1 MKQAL
6 RTLTMQNM
14 KLISLLLLLA
24 LATVNSAVVA
34 QDKLPKEAE
43 AAVKAYESKIEAIQ
57 KEQEA
62 KRLAA
67 RTELDQI
74 LLTQQKVA
82 LEAGD
87 TAAAQRIEKERA
99 DIKAINDRVGLQDA
113 LVGHTYKWESNRNR
127 WTFNSD
133 GTITADD
140 SKFPWVTLNGNEVLL
155 MMNDGSLRILLFNE
169 DRTNCRVGFLPPT
182 KAGKNTLKLIK

>member
-1 MKQAL
+1 
-6 RTLTMQNM
+6 MQNM
-14 KLISLLLLLA
+14 KLISLLLA
-24 LATVNSAVVA
+24 LATANSAAVA

-62 KRLAA
+62 RRLAA

-74 LLTQQKVA
+74 LLTQQQA
-82 LEAGD
+82 AIAAGE
-87 TAAAQRIEKERA
+87 TAAAQRIERERA
-99 DIKAINDRVGLQDA
+99 DIKAVNDRIGLHDA

-133 GTITADD
+133 GTITAND
-140 SKFPWVTLNGNEVLL
+140 SKFPWVPLNGNEVLL

>member
-1 MKQAL
+1 
-6 RTLTMQNM
+6 MQNI
-14 KLISLLLLLA
+14 KLISLLLA
-24 LATVNSAVVA
+24 LATVNSAAVA
-34 QDKLPKEAE
+34 QQKLPKAAE

-62 KRLAA
+62 RRLEA

-74 LLTQQKVA
+74 LLTQQKEA
-82 LEAGD
+82 LAAGE
-87 TAAAQRIEKERA
+87 TAAAQRIERERA
-99 DIKAINDRVGLQDA
+99 DIKAINDRIDLHDA